1 MLSFIVRRAAA
12 TLLVLLV
19 ASFIVY
25 QLTAISGDPLLEL
38 RGSRDP
44 DVQFKIQYLSDL
56 LMLDTPPAVRYFY
69 WLGGAA
75 GCLIGQVLPAV

>member
-12 TLLVLLV
+12 TLMVLLV

-25 QLTAISGDPLLEL
+25 NLTAISGDPLLEL

-44 DVQFKIQYLSDL
+44 DIQFKIAYLTDILDL
-56 LMLDTPPAVRYFY
+56 DVPPPIRYFY

-75 GCLIGQVLPAV
+75 GCLIGS

>member
-12 TLLVLLV
+12 TLMVLLV

-44 DVQFKIQYLSDL
+44 DVQFKIQYLSEI
-56 LMLDTPPAVRYFY
+56 LMLDVPPLLRLLFLVTTST
-69 WLGGAA
+69 
-75 GCLIGQVLPAV
+75 